1 MLRPLGVLA
10 LMVVLAL
17 ATPARA
23 EEPSY
28 PSRAV
33 KIIVSAPPGGGVDI
47 VARVIADRLA
57 KLWGQPFVVENRP
70 GAGGNLGSESVAA
83 AEPDGYTL
91 LAAQPAPLTTNVV
104 LYKKLNFDPAA
115 LEPLAIMTSIPNTLV
130 VRTDFPANSVQ
141 ELIAYAK
148 ANPGK
153 VNFGSQGVGTTP
165 HLTGELFARLTG
177 TKLTHVPYRGTA
189 QAVNDL
195 IAGHLDL
202 LFFQLDSVREQVQAK
217 RAKMLAVTTPE
228 RVPAMP
234 EVPTM
239 DEAGVKGFR
248 SDTWNA
254 LAAPPKTPPA
264 IVAKLNAGIN
274 EVLKQPDTAEHLR
287 GMNMT
292 PIGGAPDGIKAFIK
306 DETERWGDVIRAA
319 KITAD
324 YAERV
329 ASRVPAK
336 RAPRCIG
343 GARWRARARAGTQCN
358 AATSRGSFLF
368 WPLGPGSRFS
378 RPGHERANSRRAKRT
393 VGHGL
398 KLTMSNSAVFFLPA
412 ARLCAPGLSV
422 LFAPALP
429 EASV

>member
-1 MLRPLGVLA
+1 
-10 LMVVLAL
+10 MVAFAL
-17 ATPARA
+17 APTARA

-57 KLWGQPFVVENRP
+57 KMWGHPFVVENRP
-70 GAGGNLGSESVAA
+70 GAGGNLGTEAVAV

-115 LEPLAIMTSIPNTLV
+115 LEPLAIMTSIPNVLV
-130 VRTDFPANSVQ
+130 VRADFPASSVA

-165 HLTGELFARLTG
+165 HLTGELFARATG

-202 LFFQLDSVREQVQAK
+202 LFFQLDSVREQYQAK
-217 RAKMLAVTTPE
+217 KAKMLAVTTAQ
-228 RVPAMP
+228 RVAAVP

-254 LAAPPKTPPA
+254 LAAPPKTPSA
-264 IVAKLNAGIN
+264 IVVKLNAAIN
-274 EVLKQPDTAEHLR
+274 AVLREPDTAEHLR
-287 GMNMT
+287 AMSMT
-292 PIGGAPDGIKAFIK
+292 PVGGTPDAIKTFIRE
-306 DETERWGDVIRAA
+306 ETERWGEVIRAA
-319 KITAD
+319 NIRAD
-324 YAERV
+324 
-329 ASRVPAK
+329 
-336 RAPRCIG
+336 
-343 GARWRARARAGTQCN
+343 
-358 AATSRGSFLF
+358 
-368 WPLGPGSRFS
+368 
-378 RPGHERANSRRAKRT
+378 
-393 VGHGL
+393 
-398 KLTMSNSAVFFLPA
+398 
-412 ARLCAPGLSV
+412 
-422 LFAPALP
+422 
-429 EASV
+429 

>member
-115 LEPLAIMTSIPNTLV
+115 FEPLAIMTSIPNVLV
-130 VRTDFPANSVQ
+130 VRADFPADSVA
-141 ELIAYAK
+141 ELVGYAK

-165 HLTGELFARLTG
+165 HLTGELFARATG
-177 TKLTHVPYRGTA
+177 SKLTHVPYRGTA

-195 IAGHLDL
+195 VAGHLDL
-202 LFFQLDSVREQVQAK
+202 LFFQLDSVREQYQAK
-217 RAKMLAVTTPE
+217 KAKMLAVTTAQ
-228 RVPAMP
+228 RVAAVP

-254 LAAPPKTPPA
+254 LAAPPKTPAA
-264 IVAKLNAGIN
+264 IVAKLNAAIN
-274 EVLKQPDTAEHLR
+274 AVLKQPDTAEHLR
-287 GMNMT
+287 AMSMT
-292 PIGGAPDGIKAFIK
+292 PIGGTPDAIKTFIRE
-306 DETERWGDVIRAA
+306 ETERWGEVIRAA
-319 KITAD
+319 NIRAD
-324 YAERV
+324 
-329 ASRVPAK
+329 
-336 RAPRCIG
+336 
-343 GARWRARARAGTQCN
+343 
-358 AATSRGSFLF
+358 
-368 WPLGPGSRFS
+368 
-378 RPGHERANSRRAKRT
+378 
-393 VGHGL
+393 
-398 KLTMSNSAVFFLPA
+398 
-412 ARLCAPGLSV
+412 
-422 LFAPALP
+422 
-429 EASV
+429 